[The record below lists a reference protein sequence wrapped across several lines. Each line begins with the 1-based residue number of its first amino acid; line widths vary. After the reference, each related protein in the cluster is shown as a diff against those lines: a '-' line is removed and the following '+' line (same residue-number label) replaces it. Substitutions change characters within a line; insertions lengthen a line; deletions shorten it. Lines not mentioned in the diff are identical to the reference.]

1 MRKHLGAASA
11 RLVARI
17 IAVCTFALLIGAAC
31 QSGQS
36 SSTPQEGG
44 TFPVVIHQSD
54 GSSVTLDRQP
64 RRIVSLSPTAT
75 EMLYAIGA
83 GKQVVAVDDQ
93 SNYPASAPITKLS
106 GTQPNVEAIAGY
118 SPDLVV
124 AADDTGGLVKGLA
137 AVRVPTLLEK
147 AAKDLNESYSQIRQL
162 GSATGHVAQATDLVS
177 RMRSE
182 VASVVASAGKA
193 GQPLTVY
200 HELDDTF
207 YSATSRTFIG
217 QMYVLFGL
225 RNIADR
231 ASGAAPDYPQ
241 LSSEFIISSSPDLIV
256 LADSKCCH
264 QSLGTVGAR
273 PGWRSIAAVKNQ
285 QVVGVDDDVASRWG
299 PRVVDF
305 LRQVAP
311 RVSHLRQVGATPR
324 AA

>member
-1 MRKHLGAASA
+1 MRKHLGTTSA
-11 RLVARI
+11 RLVVKI
-17 IAVCTFALLIGAAC
+17 VAVGTLTLLVGPAC
-31 QSGQS
+31 QSGQAS
-36 SSTPQEGG
+36 SSPPEGG
-44 TFPVVIHQSD
+44 AFPVVIHQSD
-54 GSSVTLDRQP
+54 GTSLTLNRQP

-124 AADDTGGLVKGLA
+124 TAEDTGGLVKGLA
-137 AVRVPTLLEK
+137 AVRVPTLLEA
-147 AAKDLNESYSQIRQL
+147 AAKDLNDSYSQIRQL
-162 GSATGHVAQATDLVS
+162 GSATGHVAQATELVS
-177 RMRSE
+177 RMRSD
-182 VASVVASAGKA
+182 VASIVASAGKNV
-193 GQPLTVY
+193 QPLTVY

-217 QMYVLFGL
+217 HLYVLLGL

-241 LSSEFIISSSPDLIV
+241 LSSEYIISSSPDLIV
-256 LADSKCCH
+256 LADARCCH
-264 QSLGTVGAR
+264 QSLQTVGQR
-273 PGWRSIAAVKNQ
+273 PGWRSISAVKNQ

-305 LRQVAP
+305 LRQIAP